1 MLYEHNSNNNL
12 FPYRKLMYPDYIY
25 DSLIYAEKLFLASD
39 SLHTFFR
46 SKEDIYRDEY
56 SFDNFYRMC
65 KVIAKSIRT
74 HWEYIRKCTVK
85 ILNREYSD
93 TFIRTASLRDSDG
106 TINRDKMASLI
117 KRIEY
122 RYAKDAP
129 RIFLL
134 DDCNLIEP
142 EHIIY
147 ELADMVKMYMDERY
161 IRYAGDMT
169 LKEALEVFD
178 EDFLRKYHIKSPFD
192 NGGKKVAK
200 RETKGI
206 DRLGLFH

>member
-1 MLYEHNSNNNL
+1 MRL
-12 FPYRKLMYPDYIY
+12 F
-25 DSLIYAEKLFLASD
+25 
-39 SLHTFFR
+39 
-46 SKEDIYRDEY
+46 
-56 SFDNFYRMC
+56 
-65 KVIAKSIRT
+65 
-74 HWEYIRKCTVK
+74 VK

-169 LKEALEVFD
+169 LKEALEVFE
-178 EDFLRKYHIKSPFD
+178 EDFLRKYPIKPPFD
-192 NGGKKVAK
+192 NGVKKVSK
-200 RETKGI
+200 RETNVI

>member
-1 MLYEHNSNNNL
+1 MLYEHNSNRNL
-12 FPYRKLMYPDYIY
+12 FPYRKLMYPDYLY
-25 DSLIYAEKLFLASD
+25 DSLIYAEKYFLESN
-39 SLHTFFR
+39 SLSTYFK
-46 SKEDIYRDEY
+46 SKEEIYLNED

-65 KVIAKSIRT
+65 EVIAKSIRT

-93 TFIRTASLRDSDG
+93 TFLKTASLRNEDG

-117 KRIEY
+117 KRLEY

-134 DDCNLIEP
+134 NDCNLIEP

-147 ELADMVKMYMDERY
+147 ELADMIKMYMDERY
-161 IRYAGDMT
+161 IRYAGEMK
-169 LKEALEVFD
+169 LSEALEEFD
-178 EDFLRKYHIKSPFD
+178 EDYVRRYPIKFAFERETD
-192 NGGKKVAK
+192 KVRK
-200 RETKGI
+200 RETKDI

>member
-1 MLYEHNSNNNL
+1 MLYEHNSNRNL

-25 DSLIYAEKLFLASD
+25 DSLIYAEKYFLESD
-39 SLHTFFR
+39 SLSIYFK

-85 ILNREYSD
+85 ILNWEYSD
-93 TFIRTASLRDSDG
+93 TFLKTASLRNEDG
-106 TINRDKMASLI
+106 TIDRDRLASLI

-129 RIFLL
+129 RIFML

-147 ELADMVKMYMDERY
+147 ELADMVKIYMDERY
-161 IRYAGDMT
+161 IKYAGDMT
-169 LKEALEVFD
+169 LKEALEIFD

-200 RETKGI
+200 RETKDI

>member
-1 MLYEHNSNNNL
+1 MLYEHNNNKNI
-12 FPYRKLMYPDYIY
+12 FPYRKLMYPDYLY
-25 DSLIYAEKLFLASD
+25 DSLIYAEKYFLESN
-39 SLHTFFR
+39 SLSTYFK
-46 SKEDIYRDEY
+46 SKEEIYLNED

-93 TFIRTASLRDSDG
+93 TFLKTASLRNEDG

-147 ELADMVKMYMDERY
+147 ELADMVKIYMDERY

-169 LKEALEVFD
+169 LKEALEIFD

-200 RETKGI
+200 RETKDI

>member
-1 MLYEHNSNNNL
+1 MLYEHNSNRNL
-12 FPYRKLMYPDYIY
+12 FPYRKLMYPDYLY

-39 SLHTFFR
+39 SLYTFFR

-56 SFDNFYRMC
+56 SFDNFYRTC
-65 KVIAKSIRT
+65 NVIAKSIRT
-74 HWEYIRKCTVK
+74 HWEYIRRKTVTK
-85 ILNREYSD
+85 LNREYSD
-93 TFIRTASLRDSDG
+93 TFLKTASLRNEDG

-122 RYAKDAP
+122 RYAKEAP

-161 IRYAGDMT
+161 IKYAGEMK
-169 LKEALEVFD
+169 LSEALEEFD
-178 EDFLRKYHIKSPFD
+178 EDYVRRYPIKFAFERETD
-192 NGGKKVAK
+192 KVGK
-200 RETKGI
+200 RETKQYNRMGM
-206 DRLGLFH
+206 FC

>member
-1 MLYEHNSNNNL
+1 MLYEHNSNRNL

-25 DSLIYAEKLFLASD
+25 DSLIYAEKYFLESD
-39 SLHTFFR
+39 SLSMYFK
-46 SKEDIYRDEY
+46 SKEEIYRDED

-65 KVIAKSIRT
+65 NVIAKSIRT

-85 ILNREYSD
+85 ILNWEYSD
-93 TFIRTASLRDSDG
+93 TFIRTASFRDSDG

-147 ELADMVKMYMDERY
+147 ELADMVKIYMDERY
-161 IRYAGDMT
+161 IKYAGDMT
-169 LKEALEVFD
+169 LKEALEMFD

-200 RETKGI
+200 RETKDI

>member
-1 MLYEHNSNNNL
+1 MLYEHNSNRNL

-56 SFDNFYRMC
+56 SFDNFYRTC
-65 KVIAKSIRT
+65 NVIAKSIRT
-74 HWEYIRKCTVK
+74 HWEYIRRKTVTK
-85 ILNREYSD
+85 LNREYSD
-93 TFIRTASLRDSDG
+93 TFLKTASLRNEDG
-106 TINRDKMASLI
+106 TIDRDKMASLI

-147 ELADMVKMYMDERY
+147 ELADMVKIYMDERY

-200 RETKGI
+200 RETKDI

>member
-1 MLYEHNSNNNL
+1 MLYEHNSNRNL
-12 FPYRKLMYPDYIY
+12 FPYRRLMYPDYIY

-56 SFDNFYRMC
+56 SFDNFYRTC
-65 KVIAKSIRT
+65 NVIAKSIRT
-74 HWEYIRKCTVK
+74 HWEYIRRKTVTK
-85 ILNREYSD
+85 LNREYSD
-93 TFIRTASLRDSDG
+93 TFLKTASLRNEDG

-147 ELADMVKMYMDERY
+147 ELADMVKIYMDERY

-169 LKEALEVFD
+169 LKEALEIFD
-178 EDFLRKYHIKSPFD
+178 EDFLRKYPIKPPFD
-192 NGGKKVAK
+192 NGGKKVGK
-200 RETKGI
+200 RETKQYN
-206 DRLGLFH
+206 RMNMFC

>member
-1 MLYEHNSNNNL
+1 MLYEHNSNRNL

-39 SLHTFFR
+39 SLYTFFR

-56 SFDNFYRMC
+56 SFDNFYRTC
-65 KVIAKSIRT
+65 NVIAKSIRT

-93 TFIRTASLRDSDG
+93 TFIRTASFRDSDG

-147 ELADMVKMYMDERY
+147 ELADMVKIYMDERY
-161 IRYAGDMT
+161 IKYAGDMT

-192 NGGKKVAK
+192 NGEKKVAK
-200 RETKGI
+200 RETKDI

>member
-1 MLYEHNSNNNL
+1 MLYEHNSNRNL

-25 DSLIYAEKLFLASD
+25 DSLIYAEKYFLESD

-56 SFDNFYRMC
+56 SFDNFYRTC
-65 KVIAKSIRT
+65 NVIAKSIRT

-93 TFIRTASLRDSDG
+93 TFIRTVSFRDSDG

-147 ELADMVKMYMDERY
+147 ELADMVKIYMDERY
-161 IRYAGDMT
+161 IKYAGDMT

-178 EDFLRKYHIKSPFD
+178 EDFLRIYHIKSPFD

-200 RETKGI
+200 RETKDI

>member
-1 MLYEHNSNNNL
+1 MLYEHNSNRNL
-12 FPYRKLMYPDYIY
+12 FPYRKLMYPDYLY

-39 SLHTFFR
+39 SLYTFFR

-56 SFDNFYRMC
+56 SFDNFYRTC
-65 KVIAKSIRT
+65 NVIAKSIRT
-74 HWEYIRKCTVK
+74 HWEYIRRKTVTK
-85 ILNREYSD
+85 LNREYSD
-93 TFIRTASLRDSDG
+93 TFLKTASLRNEDG

-161 IRYAGDMT
+161 IKYAGEMK
-169 LKEALEVFD
+169 LSEALEEFD
-178 EDFLRKYHIKSPFD
+178 EDYVRRYPIKFAFERETD
-192 NGGKKVAK
+192 KVGK
-200 RETKGI
+200 RETKQYNRMGM
-206 DRLGLFH
+206 FC

>member
-1 MLYEHNSNNNL
+1 MLYEHNSNKNI

-25 DSLIYAEKLFLASD
+25 DSLIYAEKYFLESD
-39 SLHTFFR
+39 SLSIYFK

-85 ILNREYSD
+85 ILNWEYSD
-93 TFIRTASLRDSDG
+93 TFLKTASLRNEDG

-147 ELADMVKMYMDERY
+147 ELADMVKIYMDERY

-178 EDFLRKYHIKSPFD
+178 EDFLRIYHIKSPFD

-200 RETKGI
+200 RETKDI

>member
-1 MLYEHNSNNNL
+1 MLYEHNSNRNL

-39 SLHTFFR
+39 SLYTFFR

-56 SFDNFYRMC
+56 SFDNFYRTC
-65 KVIAKSIRT
+65 NVIAKSIRT

-93 TFIRTASLRDSDG
+93 TFIRTASFRDSDG

-147 ELADMVKMYMDERY
+147 ELADMVKIYMDERY
-161 IRYAGDMT
+161 IKYARDMT

-192 NGGKKVAK
+192 NGEKKVAK
-200 RETKGI
+200 RETKDI

>member
-1 MLYEHNSNNNL
+1 
-12 FPYRKLMYPDYIY
+12 
-25 DSLIYAEKLFLASD
+25 
-39 SLHTFFR
+39 
-46 SKEDIYRDEY
+46 
-56 SFDNFYRMC
+56 
-65 KVIAKSIRT
+65 
-74 HWEYIRKCTVK
+74 
-85 ILNREYSD
+85 
-93 TFIRTASLRDSDG
+93 
-106 TINRDKMASLI
+106 MASLI

-147 ELADMVKMYMDERY
+147 ELADMVKIYMDERY

-169 LKEALEVFD
+169 LKEALEIFD

-200 RETKGI
+200 RETKDI

>member
-1 MLYEHNSNNNL
+1 MLYEHNSNKNI
-12 FPYRKLMYPDYIY
+12 FPYRKLMYPDYLY
-25 DSLIYAEKLFLASD
+25 DSLIYAEKYFLESN
-39 SLHTFFR
+39 SLSTYFK

-93 TFIRTASLRDSDG
+93 TFLKTASLRNEDG
-106 TINRDKMASLI
+106 TIDRDRLASLI

-122 RYAKDAP
+122 RYAKEAP

-147 ELADMVKMYMDERY
+147 ELADMVKIYMDERY

-169 LKEALEVFD
+169 LKEALEIFD
-178 EDFLRKYHIKSPFD
+178 EGFLRKYHIKSPFD

-200 RETKGI
+200 RETNVI

>member
-1 MLYEHNSNNNL
+1 MLYEHNSNRNL
-12 FPYRKLMYPDYIY
+12 FPYRKLMYPDYLY
-25 DSLIYAEKLFLASD
+25 DSLIYAEKYFLESN
-39 SLHTFFR
+39 SLSTYFK

-93 TFIRTASLRDSDG
+93 TFLKTASLRNEDG
-106 TINRDKMASLI
+106 TIDRDRLASLI

-122 RYAKDAP
+122 RYAKEAP

-147 ELADMVKMYMDERY
+147 ELADMVKIYMDERY

-169 LKEALEVFD
+169 LKEALEIFD

-200 RETKGI
+200 RETNVI

>member
-1 MLYEHNSNNNL
+1 MLYEHNSNKNI

-25 DSLIYAEKLFLASD
+25 DSLIYAEKYFLESN
-39 SLHTFFR
+39 SLSTYFK

-93 TFIRTASLRDSDG
+93 TFLKTASLRNEDG
-106 TINRDKMASLI
+106 TIDRDRLASLI

-122 RYAKDAP
+122 RYAKEAP

-147 ELADMVKMYMDERY
+147 ELADMVKIYMDERY

-169 LKEALEVFD
+169 LKEALEIFD

-200 RETKGI
+200 RETNVI

>member
-1 MLYEHNSNNNL
+1 MLYEHNSNKNI
-12 FPYRKLMYPDYIY
+12 FPYRKLMYPDYLY
-25 DSLIYAEKLFLASD
+25 DSLIYAEKYFLESN
-39 SLHTFFR
+39 SLSTYFK

-93 TFIRTASLRDSDG
+93 TFLKTASLRNEDG

-169 LKEALEVFD
+169 LKEALEIFD

-192 NGGKKVAK
+192 NGGKKVGK
-200 RETKGI
+200 RETKDI

>member
-1 MLYEHNSNNNL
+1 MLYEHNSNRNL

-39 SLHTFFR
+39 SLYTFFR

-56 SFDNFYRMC
+56 SFDNFYRTC
-65 KVIAKSIRT
+65 NVIAKSIRT

-93 TFIRTASLRDSDG
+93 TFLKTASLRNEDG

-147 ELADMVKMYMDERY
+147 ELADMVKIYMDERY
-161 IRYAGDMT
+161 IKYAGDMT

-178 EDFLRKYHIKSPFD
+178 EDFLRKYHIKPPFD

-200 RETKGI
+200 RETKDI

>member
-1 MLYEHNSNNNL
+1 MLYEHNSNKNI
-12 FPYRKLMYPDYIY
+12 FPYRKLMYPDYLY
-25 DSLIYAEKLFLASD
+25 DSLIYAEKYFLESN
-39 SLHTFFR
+39 SLSTYFK

-93 TFIRTASLRDSDG
+93 TFLKTASLRNEDG
-106 TINRDKMASLI
+106 TIDRDRLASLI

-122 RYAKDAP
+122 RYAKEAP

-147 ELADMVKMYMDERY
+147 ELADMVKIYMDERY

-169 LKEALEVFD
+169 LKEALEIFD

-200 RETKGI
+200 RETNVI

>member
-1 MLYEHNSNNNL
+1 MLYEHNSNRNL
-12 FPYRKLMYPDYIY
+12 FPYRKLMYPDYLY

-39 SLHTFFR
+39 SLYTFFR

-56 SFDNFYRMC
+56 SFDNFYRTC
-65 KVIAKSIRT
+65 NVIAKSIRT
-74 HWEYIRKCTVK
+74 HWEYIRRKTVTK
-85 ILNREYSD
+85 LNREYSD
-93 TFIRTASLRDSDG
+93 TFLKTASLRNEDG

-147 ELADMVKMYMDERY
+147 ELADMIKMYMDERY
-161 IRYAGDMT
+161 IKYAGEMK
-169 LKEALEVFD
+169 LSEALEEFD
-178 EDFLRKYHIKSPFD
+178 EDYVRRYPIKFAFERETD
-192 NGGKKVAK
+192 KVRK
-200 RETKGI
+200 RETKQYNRMGM
-206 DRLGLFH
+206 FN

>member
-1 MLYEHNSNNNL
+1 MLYEHNSNRNL
-12 FPYRKLMYPDYIY
+12 FPYRKLMYPDYLY

-39 SLHTFFR
+39 SLYTFFR

-56 SFDNFYRMC
+56 SFDNFYRTC
-65 KVIAKSIRT
+65 NVIAKSIRT
-74 HWEYIRKCTVK
+74 HWEYIRRKTVTK
-85 ILNREYSD
+85 LNREYSD
-93 TFIRTASLRDSDG
+93 TFLKTASLRNEDG

-161 IRYAGDMT
+161 IKYAGEMK
-169 LKEALEVFD
+169 LSEALEEFD
-178 EDFLRKYHIKSPFD
+178 EDYVRRYPIKFAFERET
-192 NGGKKVAK
+192 GKVGK
-200 RETKGI
+200 RETKQYNRMGM
-206 DRLGLFH
+206 FC

>member
-1 MLYEHNSNNNL
+1 MLYEHNSNKNI
-12 FPYRKLMYPDYIY
+12 FPYRKLMYPDYLY
-25 DSLIYAEKLFLASD
+25 DSLICAEKLFLASD
-39 SLHTFFR
+39 SLYTFFR

-65 KVIAKSIRT
+65 EVIAKSIRT

-93 TFIRTASLRDSDG
+93 TFLKTASLRNEDG

-147 ELADMVKMYMDERY
+147 ELADMVKIYMDERY

-169 LKEALEVFD
+169 LKEALEIFD
-178 EDFLRKYHIKSPFD
+178 EDFLRKYHIKPPFD
-192 NGGKKVAK
+192 NGEKKVAK
-200 RETKGI
+200 RETKDI